1 MLAFSTNDLITKAC
15 NLCTHLFYSF
25 PALSQ
30 SSMAQAYLESDSERQ
45 GTNPKH
51 RVSSARVEPSREQKL
66 RKMGWIHSMYI
77 YGALSRTWGKQ
88 I

>member
-1 MLAFSTNDLITKAC
+1 MLAFSANDLITKAC

-51 RVSSARVEPSREQKL
+51 RKFHLGELNQAENKS
-66 RKMGWIHSMYI
+66 
-77 YGALSRTWGKQ
+77 
-88 I
+88 